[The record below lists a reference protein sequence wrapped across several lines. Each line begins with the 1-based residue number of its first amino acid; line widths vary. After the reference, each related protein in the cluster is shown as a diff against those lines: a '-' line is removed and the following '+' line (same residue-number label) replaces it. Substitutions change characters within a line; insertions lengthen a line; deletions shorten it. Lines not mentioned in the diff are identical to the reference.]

1 MLGGNEQ
8 RMSQLIKEK
17 RLRKL
22 YLEKQLPMHEIAKQ
36 LKVSVG
42 SVYKYC
48 KIYGIET
55 RDQKSTFTMQ
65 GRKKTKAQCKKN
77 SEIHKG
83 KILSSETRK
92 KMSIAKK
99 KGGIGHKKKRCDG
112 YISIYFP
119 DHPNSNKDG
128 YIFEHVLVMECFIGR
143 HLKNDEVVHHI
154 NHKRDD
160 NRKEN
165 LKLMTK
171 SEHMSFHAKERA
183 KKGGMAYQ

>member
-65 GRKKTKAQCKKN
+65 GRKKQRHN
-77 SEIHKG
+77 
-83 KILSSETRK
+83 
-92 KMSIAKK
+92 AKK
-99 KGGIGHKKKRCDG
+99 IVKYTREK
-112 YISIYFP
+112 F
-119 DHPNSNKDG
+119 
-128 YIFEHVLVMECFIGR
+128 
-143 HLKNDEVVHHI
+143 
-154 NHKRDD
+154 
-160 NRKEN
+160 
-165 LKLMTK
+165 
-171 SEHMSFHAKERA
+171 
-183 KKGGMAYQ
+183 